1 MGEVKFYDFNKAR
14 KLGSDDEI
22 VDYLRNTATT
32 NINWDFYNNY
42 DNTQIVNRLS
52 EKADKLEIYD
62 TGVNQEE
69 LKQNALKS
77 AELLNAT
84 NKTTGNKISN
94 YVGDLFGTEAGRKRE
109 QKKQEI
115 LQNLNF
121 MNVDNLSDEEVNT
134 LNDSLGFNAT
144 IEGGKLLSGRESLKA
159 RLKKESE
166 KQNILQVEHYKDL
179 TPNQKKYVDDEY
191 FGSVEGFA
199 RDYVP
204 LVDSR
209 EKAFQTKQQIQRD
222 KEFVG
227 KELPHLLEKLKSQQQ
242 GLRTLLK
249 SGEAKREE
257 AQGFL
262 NDFSKIA
269 SKFGFD
275 AVVYD
280 NEMNIFLQKD
290 NQYYAINENFFDN
303 PARLVKAL
311 DDFEGVVD
319 YNYDAHGNFEATLAS
334 GIGIKI
340 VTQIIERE

>member
-179 TPNQKKYVDDEY
+179 TPNQKKVVDDEV
-191 FGSVEGFA
+191 GAVENFF

-204 LVDSR
+204 FVDNR
-209 EKAFQTKQQIQRD
+209 EKNFKEWQQVERN
-222 KEFVG
+222 KEFVNS
-227 KELPHLLEKLKSQQQ
+227 ELLPKIEALKSETF
-242 GLRTLLK
+242 RIADLLSSDTEK
-249 SGEAKREE
+249 RAK

-262 NDFSKIA
+262 DDVAKIA
-269 SKFGFD
+269 QEFGFD
-275 AVVYD
+275 DAGYD
-280 NEMNIFLQKD
+280 KD
-290 NQYYAINENFFDN
+290 SNLYIGKDGEFYRVNENFFDN
-303 PARLVKAL
+303 FVNHPPAK
-311 DDFEGVVD
+311 
-319 YNYDAHGNFEATLAS
+319 AS
-334 GIGIKI
+334 GLLVSAIDC
-340 VTQIIERE
+340 